1 MDNYEKEAKFS
12 SMPLLKKERM
22 YGTGDSI
29 FANTGYGIATWCFL
43 TGGLLATICSFKMAL
58 VTCLAGNLIGTL
70 LVALSVS
77 IISHKYGIDT
87 YTSIG
92 VFFGKIG
99 MKIVFAVFLLLNI
112 GWVIILASMCARSS
126 NSLATALTGHTM
138 TPIIITICTLIAV
151 AIMWAIVYKGP
162 AALKIMNRIMVPGLG
177 ICLIIM
183 VVALITK
190 SSWGEIWNAQALA
203 PYPSKTI
210 NILLSLELNI
220 GAGISWWPGIGALG
234 RLNKS
239 KGSTLAGNMVGLA
252 IMPVLVALLSAASA
266 YTVGSSDPT
275 EWMIPLG
282 GIGFGALA
290 LFFVILAN
298 LTSGSYAFY
307 NTCLGLKNYNVFA
320 NRKWMFVTVCFL
332 VPVIILSFF
341 QDFMYNNY
349 QMLMNYSA
357 AIFGPMSMIQI
368 LDYYYFR
375 KSHIDLRALY
385 DVTPSSGMRYHGG
398 GNWGGIIILVISIAI
413 YILILN
419 PATWVYAPIFSKTS
433 AIIPSCLFALV
444 AYFLYGK
451 LLESKHIGGFD
462 YKFEY
467 QEAEKKIKSK
477 ACVEGEE

>member
-1 MDNYEKEAKFS
+1 MDNYVKEAQFS
-12 SMPLLKKERM
+12 SMPLLKSERM
-22 YGTGDSI
+22 YGMMDSI

-43 TGGLLATICSFKMAL
+43 TGGLLASIVSFKMAI
-58 VTCLAGNLIGTL
+58 VTALAGNLIGTL
-70 LVALSVS
+70 LVAVAVS

-99 MKIVFAVFLLLNI
+99 MKIVFAVFIVLNV
-112 GWVIILASMCARSS
+112 GWVIILGSMCARSS
-126 NSLATALTGHTM
+126 NSLATALVGHTM
-138 TPIIITICTLIAV
+138 SPMAITICTLIAA
-151 AIMWAIVYKGP
+151 AIMWFIVYKGP
-162 AALKIMNRIMVPGLG
+162 AALKIMNRIMVPGLVVC
-177 ICLIIM
+177 IIIM
-183 VVALITK
+183 IVSLIVKT
-190 SSWGEIWNAQALA
+190 SWAQIWNAQALT
-203 PYPSKTI
+203 PYEDNTI
-210 NILLSLELNI
+210 NVLLSLELNI

-234 RLNKS
+234 RLNKT
-239 KGSTLAGNMVGLA
+239 KKSTMWGNMIGLA
-252 IMPVLVALLSAASA
+252 IMPVVVALLSAAAA

-307 NTCLGLKNYNVFA
+307 NTCLGLKNYNFFA
-320 NRKWMFVTVCFL
+320 NAKWLVVTVCFL
-332 VPVIILSFF
+332 VPVVILSFF

-375 KSHIDLRALY
+375 RGHIDLRALY
-385 DVTPSSGMRYHGG
+385 DTSQTSRMRYYGG
-398 GNWGGIIILVISIAI
+398 GNWGGIVILVISVAI
-413 YILILN
+413 YILILD
-419 PATWVYAPIFSKTS
+419 PATWEYAAIFSKTS

-444 AYFLYGK
+444 FYFLYGK
-451 LLESKHIGGFD
+451 LLQKNKVGGFEYADD
-462 YKFEY
+462 YEN
-467 QEAEKKIKSK
+467 AIK
-477 ACVEGEE
+477 